1 MGLPSM
7 RTSPSES
14 PPSLR
19 KGNFVRFS
27 FSSISMRESRL
38 CRSASRVGV
47 LGEGEGQEVGV
58 AGRASS
64 GIGGGSG

>member
-7 RTSPSES
+7 CTSPSES

-27 FSSISMRESRL
+27 FNNISIRESRL

-47 LGEGEGQEVGV
+47 PGEGEGHVGV